1 MSKKG
6 MFSTAAVL
14 VIACVIMLGYRVL
27 WQGPDGQALPPAA
40 SPASLK
46 EDDAK
51 EPLQAPSL
59 AFPGTDGGE
68 VRLPLQIVKSQL
80 TLDDGTRSLI
90 TELPEPPMMSYQI
103 PAEMQDKLQAV
114 MVYRE
119 DVTGGYL
126 LLAPQG
132 WQASA
137 VVGANGSYGVT
148 LIDPNHP
155 DQTLEYSDT
164 AGSCQGCAINN
175 IGTYFPERAEWAD
188 QQGFTVYEPL
198 TFTDWIQAGAAG
210 EDARTAAYTTKA
222 TSEGD
227 YSKGILYYQED
238 SYGYLTRQLEF
249 KLSENEAVT
258 DETMEIVLDFFKI
271 HHGPLII
278 EDQDREQG

>member
-6 MFSTAAVL
+6 MFSVAAVL
-14 VIACVIMLGYRVL
+14 VIACVIMLGYLVFRQEL
-27 WQGPDGQALPPAA
+27 DKQALPPAA

-51 EPLQAPSL
+51 ELLQTPSL
-59 AFPGTDGGE
+59 AFPGTDGGG

-90 TELPEPPMMSYQI
+90 TEPPEPPVMSYKI

-137 VVGANGSYGVT
+137 VVGANGSYAVT
-148 LIDPNHP
+148 LNNPNNP
-155 DQTLEYSDT
+155 DQTLEYIDT
-164 AGSCQGCAINN
+164 AGSCQGCAINI

-198 TFTDWIQAGAAG
+198 AFTDWRQAGTEG

-222 TSEGD
+222 TNEGD

-238 SYGYLTRQLEF
+238 SYGYLTRHLEF
-249 KLSENEAVT
+249 KLTEETRIT
-258 DETMEIVLDFFKI
+258 DETMEIALDFFKF
-271 HHGPLII
+271 HHGPLTV
-278 EDQDREQG
+278 EES

>member
-6 MFSTAAVL
+6 MFSAAAVL
-14 VIACVIMLGYRVL
+14 VITCVIILGYQALR
-27 WQGPDGQALPPAA
+27 QEPDKQSLPPAT

-51 EPLQAPSL
+51 GSMQAPSL
-59 AFPGTDGGE
+59 AFQGMEGGE

-80 TLDDGTRSLI
+80 TLDDGTRSFI
-90 TELPEPPMMSYQI
+90 TEPPEPPVMSYKI
-103 PAEMQDKLQAV
+103 PADMHDKLQAV

-148 LIDPNHP
+148 LNNPDNP

-175 IGTYFPERAEWAD
+175 IGTYFPEQAEWAD

-198 TFTDWIQAGAAG
+198 TFTDWKQVGTAG

-227 YSKGILYYQED
+227 YSKGILYYKED
-238 SYGYLTRQLEF
+238 SYGYLTRHLEF
-249 KLSENEAVT
+249 KLSEDKAVA
-258 DETMEIVLDFFKI
+258 DETMDIILNFFTV
-271 HHGPLII
+271 HHGPMMVEAL
-278 EDQDREQG
+278 